1 MNISVLRI
9 ELKRSVAPWAGAVVL
24 TAPLAF
30 LYLLNGT
37 WWTGTTAWTAQWTS
51 MALWTRS
58 LLFYLWPLA
67 VGLGALQGLRDR
79 RSKMSELLTSTPRP
93 ARHRAATLAGTTAFT
108 LTSAFALLVLVGG
121 VQVLANTEYMH
132 LGWLPISLVGALSLV
147 AGAVLGMGA
156 GRALPSV
163 LTPPA
168 LAMGAFV
175 FTALMQMSFGRTE
188 TTTAAGVPITEP
200 NRVSLLSPAVQEV
213 RDVLVTLSAPVH
225 VGQTIWLLGMAATG
239 FALLVAATPR
249 ARLTALTPIMAGA
262 VIALLV
268 LPSDPRR
275 IHVVDEAA
283 AELVCDGPVCVTKT
297 QQGRLADLAGPGR
310 KALGLL
316 RSVLG
321 DEAPVSVRENTDLL
335 PEGSTP
341 QWSRST
347 VLFDFDD
354 DLIAAAKGAA
364 KGEELTLAL
373 IAKGMV
379 PGCTP
384 TGWTSFGS
392 DLFAQTV
399 AVGWVL
405 GDLEPLPGTLS
416 AGLRSEVDAEA
427 RPVWKKLEALPR
439 AEQLSRIG
447 AMRAAA
453 FSCKGD
459 PFEVLSR
466 GASR

>member
-1 MNISVLRI
+1 MNVRVLRI

-24 TAPLAF
+24 TTALAF
-30 LYLLNGT
+30 LYLIPGS

-67 VGLGALQGLRDR
+67 VGLGALQGLRDH

-93 ARHRAATLAGTTAFT
+93 ARHRAATLAGATAIT
-108 LTSAFALLVLVGG
+108 LTSAFTLLVLVGA
-121 VQVLANTEYMH
+121 VQVVANTEYTH

-175 FTALMQMSFGRTE
+175 FTALMQMSLGRTE
-188 TTTAAGVPITEP
+188 TTTATGLPSTEP
-200 NRVSLLSPAVQEV
+200 NRVSLLSPAVQEA
-213 RDVLVTLSAPVH
+213 RHALVTLSASVH
-225 VGQTIWLLGMAATG
+225 VGQTIWLLAMAATG

-249 ARLTALTPIMAGA
+249 ARLLALTPVLAGA

-275 IHVVDEAA
+275 MYVLDETA

-297 QQGRLADLAGPGR
+297 QQARLADLAGPGKEALR
-310 KALGLL
+310 LLHGALG
-316 RSVLG
+316 SQ
-321 DEAPVSVRENTDLL
+321 APVSVRENTAVR

-341 QWSRST
+341 KWSRKT

-354 DLIAAAKGAA
+354 DIIAAA
-364 KGEELTLAL
+364 KGEELTRAL
-373 IAKGMV
+373 IADGMA
-379 PGCTP
+379 PGCSP
-384 TGWTSFGS
+384 VGWSSFGG
-392 DLFAQTV
+392 DEFAQTV

-405 GDLEPLPGTLS
+405 GDLRPLPGTPAS
-416 AGLRSEVDAEA
+416 LRREVNAKT
-427 RPVWKKLEALPR
+427 RPVWKELKALPR
-439 AEQLSRIG
+439 AEQRSRIN
-447 AMRAAA
+447 AMRTAAL
-453 FSCKGD
+453 SCKGD
-459 PFEVLSR
+459 AFDALKG

>member
-1 MNISVLRI
+1 MNTRVLGI
-9 ELKRSVAPWAGAVVL
+9 ELRRSVAPWAGAVILAPAL
-24 TAPLAF
+24 TF
-30 LYLLNGT
+30 LYLLDGE
-37 WWTGTTAWTAQWTS
+37 WRSGTTAWTAQWTS
-51 MALWTRS
+51 MALWIRS

-67 VGLGALQGLRDR
+67 VGLGALQGLRDH
-79 RSKMSELLTSTPRP
+79 RSKMSELLTTTSRP
-93 ARHRAATLAGTTAFT
+93 ARHRAAMLAGTTAIT
-108 LTSAFALLVLVGG
+108 LASAFALLVLVGG
-121 VQVLANTEYMH
+121 VQVVANTEYMH
-132 LGWLPISLVGALSLV
+132 LGWLPISLVGAFSLV

-175 FTALMQMSFGRTE
+175 FTTLMYMSLGRTE
-188 TTTAAGVPITEP
+188 TTTAAGVPVTEP
-200 NRVSLLSPAVQEV
+200 NRISLLSPTVVEEEV
-213 RDVLVTLSAPVH
+213 REAFVTLSASVH

-249 ARLTALTPIMAGA
+249 ARLIALTPVLAGA

-275 IHVVDEAA
+275 MYVVDKAA

-297 QQGRLADLAGPGR
+297 QQARLADLAGPGKEALR
-310 KALGLL
+310 LLHGALG
-316 RSVLG
+316 SQ
-321 DEAPVSVRENTDLL
+321 APDSVRENTAAL

-341 QWSRST
+341 RWSRST

-354 DLIAAAKGAA
+354 DIVATAKGQQ
-364 KGEELTLAL
+364 LTWAL

-384 TGWTSFGS
+384 VGWSGFG
-392 DLFAQTV
+392 DDEFAQAV
-399 AVGWVL
+399 ALGWVL
-405 GDLEPLPGTLS
+405 GDLKPFPGTLS
-416 AGLRSEVDAEA
+416 RREVDTKA
-427 RPVWKKLEALPR
+427 RPVWKELKALPR
-439 AEQLSRIG
+439 AEQLSRIN

-453 FSCKGD
+453 LSCKGD
-459 PFEVLSR
+459 PFDVLSG

>member
-1 MNISVLRI
+1 MNFRVLRI
-9 ELKRSVAPWAGAVVL
+9 ELRRSVAPWAGVVIL
-24 TAPLAF
+24 APALAF
-30 LYLLNGT
+30 LYLLGGE
-37 WWTGTTAWTAQWTS
+37 WWRGTTAWTAQWTTL
-51 MALWTRS
+51 ALWTRS

-67 VGLGALQGLRDR
+67 VGLGALQGLRDH
-79 RSKMSELLTSTPRP
+79 RSKMLELLTSTPRP
-93 ARHRAATLAGTTAFT
+93 ARHRAATLAGATALT
-108 LTSAFALLVLVGG
+108 LASAFALLVLSGG
-121 VQVLANTEYMH
+121 VQVFSQTEYTH

-168 LAMGAFV
+168 LTMVAFV
-175 FTALMQMSFGRTE
+175 FTALMYMSLGRTQ
-188 TTTAAGVPITEP
+188 TITAAGIPVTEP
-200 NRVSLLSPAVQEV
+200 NRISLLSPAVQDV
-213 RDVLVTLSAPVH
+213 RDTLVTLSASVH

-249 ARLTALTPIMAGA
+249 TRLIALTPVLAGA

-275 IHVVDEAA
+275 IYVVDEAA

-297 QQGRLADLAGPGR
+297 QQAHLTDLAGPGKEALR
-310 KALGLL
+310 LLHGALG
-316 RSVLG
+316 G
-321 DEAPVSVRENTDLL
+321 QAPVSVRENTTLL

-341 QWSRST
+341 QWSRKT

-354 DLIAAAKGAA
+354 DVIAAAKG
-364 KGEELTLAL
+364 KELTWAL

-384 TGWTSFGS
+384 VGWSGLGG
-392 DLFAQTV
+392 DEFAQTV
-399 AVGWVL
+399 AVSWVL
-405 GDLEPLPGTLS
+405 GDFRPLPSTSPANLQRM
-416 AGLRSEVDAEA
+416 ADAEA
-427 RPVWKKLEALPR
+427 RPVWKKLKALPR
-439 AEQLSRIG
+439 AEQLSRIN

-453 FSCKGD
+453 LSCKGE
-459 PFEVLSR
+459 PFEVLS
-466 GASR
+466 GGTSR